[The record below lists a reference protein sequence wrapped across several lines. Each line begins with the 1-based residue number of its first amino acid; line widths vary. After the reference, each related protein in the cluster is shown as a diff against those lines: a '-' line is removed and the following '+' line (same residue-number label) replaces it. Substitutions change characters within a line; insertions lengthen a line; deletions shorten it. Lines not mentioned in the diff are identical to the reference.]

1 MSLIFLIF
9 PPSGTSE
16 SGLVAGIVVG
26 VALLLLCLSI
36 AIAVIMI
43 IRQRKKKL
51 NKPKE
56 DARSEINR
64 VYGTYEVSSDPLAE
78 VGYQLQQG

>member
-9 PPSGTSE
+9 PTSGTSE
-16 SGLVAGIVVG
+16 SGSVAGFVVG
-26 VALLLLCLSI
+26 VGLLLLCLSI
-36 AIAVIMI
+36 AFAVIMI

-51 NKPKE
+51 SKPKE
-56 DARSEINR
+56 DARSEINP

>member
-36 AIAVIMI
+36 AIAVI
-43 IRQRKKKL
+43 RQRRKKL

-56 DARSEINR
+56 DARSEINP

>member
-1 MSLIFLIF
+1 MAREIWL
-9 PPSGTSE
+9 P
-16 SGLVAGIVVG
+16 LVSRTR
-26 VALLLLCLSI
+26 LKLFKDLQCS
-36 AIAVIMI
+36 
-43 IRQRKKKL
+43 KKKL

-56 DARSEINR
+56 DARSEINP